1 MAFTNIDTPGN
12 RHNRRVVAAI
22 QRSSGKE
29 TRLAAAQ
36 EKRMRRAAKQFER
49 DLDRT
54 IVFYAQPERG
64 FVAAEDPDGAY
75 LMEPRG
81 DRRQIIVAGD
91 FGRRSDHYVNAVSV
105 FLKQK
110 VTLLSVDAIR
120 TEPHITRKFTS
131 ILVEVA

>member
-1 MAFTNIDTPGN
+1 MAFTNIDAPGN
-12 RHNRRVVAAI
+12 RHNRRVVSAI

-29 TRLAAAQ
+29 ARLAAAQ
-36 EKRMRRAAKQFER
+36 AKRMHKMARQFER
-49 DLDRT
+49 DLNRT

-81 DRRQIIVAGD
+81 DRRQIIVVGD
-91 FGRRSDHYVNAVSV
+91 FRAQADHYVKAASI

-110 VTLLSVDAIR
+110 VTLLSLDAIW
-120 TEPHITRKFTS
+120 TEPHVTRKFTS